1 MHPLATAC
9 LFCPVCNPV
18 LLGCVLLNEEAL
30 AKAEALLLADLNS
43 VVRGHVPEVGAPLEE
58 ATLWAETRFNTIA
71 HFFFIEKKNLPV
83 AAIDTGLS
91 S

>member
-1 MHPLATAC
+1 M
-9 LFCPVCNPV
+9 

-83 AAIDTGLS
+83 AAIVTGLS